1 MCMQNGVIV
10 QKTVEEEVK
19 QEFEHVRNLNL
30 KMEVK
35 SARDHPQRH
44 KNVTNNFVLVS
55 EEFVSERD

>member
-1 MCMQNGVIV
+1 MLNGVIV

-35 SARDHPQRH
+35 SARDHLQRL

-55 EEFVSERD
+55 KVFVSERD